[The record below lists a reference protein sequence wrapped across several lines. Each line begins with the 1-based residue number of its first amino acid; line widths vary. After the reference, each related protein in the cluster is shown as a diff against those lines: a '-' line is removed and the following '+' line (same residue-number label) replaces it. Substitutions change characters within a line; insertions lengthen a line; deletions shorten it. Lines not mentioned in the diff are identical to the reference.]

1 MATINL
7 RHGSLIGE
15 FRGDNV
21 EGIINGILT
30 DLVQD
35 SSELLD
41 EIGQKVVLVSIRKNF
56 EEEGRPE
63 KWADLTPRTQR
74 ERVAEGYGANSPKL
88 QRTGELKRSVTEKS
102 NAMYELDKHS
112 LKITNYLIKG
122 IRNDKGDELA
132 GLVARPFFFLQKG
145 DERDAERVGIKYV
158 QKKVAEIVSAN
169 RRSLF

>member
-1 MATINL
+1 MATVNL
-7 RHGSLIGE
+7 RRGSLIGE

-30 DLVQD
+30 DLVID
-35 SSELLD
+35 ASELLD
-41 EIGQKVVLVSIRKNF
+41 DIGQKVVLVSIRKNF

-63 KWADLTPRTQR
+63 KWADLRPRTQR

-88 QRTGELKRSVTEKS
+88 ERTGELKKSVTEKS

-112 LKITNYLIKG
+112 LKITNFLIKG
-122 IRNDKGDELA
+122 IRNNAGDETM

-145 DERDAERVGIKYV
+145 DERDAERVGIKFI
-158 QKKVAEIVSAN
+158 QKKVAEIVKAN
-169 RRSLF
+169 KRGLG